1 MEIELSI
8 IIVNYNGMKYF
19 QNCFDSIYDK
29 LKAFSFEIIVL
40 DNNSKDNSVSFIKE
54 NYPNI
59 ILIASKINYGFGK
72 GNNEAIKFAKGK
84 YILLL
89 NNDTILLDDITPA
102 LQLFKS
108 DCSIGA
114 IGINMLNAKKEYLHA
129 VGKFPN
135 IFNLFWM
142 KLAFNFNKDFK
153 TGVFTK
159 DLYEVDWITGSF
171 ILMPIAVFK
180 EIEGFDEDYFLYVED
195 VDLCK
200 KIAIKGYKRVFYSKL
215 NYIHFVGFNTSKNN
229 LLINGFRTFITKHY
243 SGFYK
248 KLCYSSLYINSIVKK
263 IKNDY

>member
-19 QNCFDSIYDK
+19 KNCFDSIYDK

-40 DNNSKDNSVSFIKE
+40 DNNSQDNSVSFIKE
-54 NYPNI
+54 NYPNV
-59 ILIASKINYGFGK
+59 ILIESKINYGFGK

-84 YILLL
+84 YLLLL
-89 NNDTILLDDITPA
+89 NNDTVLLDDITPA
-102 LQLFKS
+102 IQLFKP

-153 TGVFTK
+153 RGVFTK

-200 KIAIKGYKRVFYSKL
+200 KISDKGYKRVFYSKL

-248 KLCYSSLYINSIVKK
+248 KLCYSSLYINSVVKK
-263 IKNDY
+263 LKNDY

>member
-1 MEIELSI
+1 
-8 IIVNYNGMKYF
+8 
-19 QNCFDSIYDK
+19 
-29 LKAFSFEIIVL
+29 
-40 DNNSKDNSVSFIKE
+40 
-54 NYPNI
+54 
-59 ILIASKINYGFGK
+59 
-72 GNNEAIKFAKGK
+72 
-84 YILLL
+84 
-89 NNDTILLDDITPA
+89 
-102 LQLFKS
+102 
-108 DCSIGA
+108 
-114 IGINMLNAKKEYLHA
+114 MLNAKKEYLHA

-153 TGVFTK
+153 RGVFTK

-200 KIAIKGYKRVFYSKL
+200 KISDKGYKRVFYSKL

-248 KLCYSSLYINSIVKK
+248 KLCYSSLYINSVVKK
-263 IKNDY
+263 LKNDY